1 MPLTP
6 PENIRKPEV
15 SKVFRGYQKRA
26 VTRNGLSKFKRI
38 QLISILP
45 EIIRKPNVF
54 QIIQGKNKLI
64 NLLKLA

>member
-15 SKVFRGYQKRA
+15 SEVFRGYQKRS

>member
-15 SKVFRGYQKRA
+15 SKVFRGYQKRS

-54 QIIQGKNKLI
+54 QIIQGKNKSI